1 MHFDLPKMVFM
12 AKTSIRDLDLKNKTV
27 FIRVDFNVP
36 LDPSGK
42 EITSDKR
49 IRASLPTIQYAIE
62 HGAGVVLGSH
72 LGRPKGKKN
81 PSMSMAPVAARL
93 SELLGKNVVLA
104 PDSVGPEVT
113 KLKPAPGEVLLLENL
128 RFRPEEE
135 ANDPEFSKQLASLA
149 DIYINDAFGSAHR
162 AHASTVG
169 IASYLPVA
177 AAGILMDREIE
188 WLTKVTRDPE
198 RPCVSLLGGAK
209 VSDKI
214 EVIENLSRVVDH
226 LLIGGAMA
234 YTFLKAQGKPIG
246 RSLVEPEKIDLAKR
260 LLTSTGGKI
269 LLPVDHVVVREVKPG
284 APSEVVEEIGPDQI
298 GVDIGPATVKRY
310 SELLA
315 TAATIIWNGPMG
327 IFEMPP
333 FDKGTVELAKAVANS
348 GAVSVVGG
356 GDSEKA
362 IKSAGVSDSITHVS
376 TGGGASLEFLGGTE
390 LPGVVALT
398 DRAEA
403 AERAPA

>member
-1 MHFDLPKMVFM
+1 MTCLRWCM
-12 AKTSIRDLDLKNKTV
+12 AKMSIRDLDLKNKTV

-36 LDPSGK
+36 LDASGK

-62 HGAGVVLGSH
+62 HGAAVILGSH
-72 LGRPKGKKN
+72 LGRPKGKRN
-81 PSMSMAPVAARL
+81 PTMSMAPVAARL
-93 SELLGKNVVLA
+93 SELLGKNVPLA
-104 PDSVGPEVT
+104 PDSVGPEVA
-113 KLKPAPGEVLLLENL
+113 KLKPNSGELLLLENL
-128 RFRPEEE
+128 RFHPEEE

-169 IASYLPVA
+169 MVAYLPIA

-188 WLTKVTRDPE
+188 WLTKVTRNPE
-198 RPCVSLLGGAK
+198 RPCVALLGGAK

-214 EVIENLSRVVDH
+214 EVIENLSKVVDH

-234 YTFLKAQGKPIG
+234 YTFLRAQGKPTG
-246 RSLVEPEKIDLAKR
+246 KSLVEPEKVDLAKR
-260 LLTSTGGKI
+260 LLASTGNKI
-269 LLPVDHVVVREVKPG
+269 SLPLDHVVVREIKSG
-284 APSEVVEEIGPDQI
+284 APSEVVNEIGPDQI
-298 GVDIGPATVKRY
+298 GVDIGPATIQRY
-310 SELLA
+310 AELLG

-333 FDKGTVELAKAVANS
+333 FDKGTVELAKAVAAS

-376 TGGGASLEFLGGTE
+376 TGGGASLEFLGGAQ
-390 LPGVVALT
+390 LPGILALT

-403 AERAPA
+403 VERAPA